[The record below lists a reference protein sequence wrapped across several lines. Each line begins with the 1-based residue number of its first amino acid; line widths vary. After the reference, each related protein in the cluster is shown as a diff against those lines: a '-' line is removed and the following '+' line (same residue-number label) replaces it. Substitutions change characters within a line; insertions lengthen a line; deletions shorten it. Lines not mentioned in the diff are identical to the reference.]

1 MARPVDMTKK
11 IEELRNALQKYNGI
25 PSQTVDRAAHA
36 NIKYYLKHHSDAPE
50 IRALIDEFKLDN
62 LKEKTA
68 AIHLES
74 RIKEIKEILEKY
86 HSIPKNPKDYQKIYF
101 FFNNYKDVPEVQKLM
116 YIYSQSDC
124 YEYATGK
131 PLWKNIGGSR
141 RFYCDDR
148 SAFKYVIFVFK
159 RYNELPASNTPPMK
173 QVLKAIG
180 RCKYH
185 HLYFKE
191 YNPDLYSILCEM
203 IDLGKKKKKIVRC
216 WNMATNY

>member
-36 NIKYYLKHHSDAPE
+36 SIKYYLKHHSDAPE

-86 HSIPKNPKDYQKIYF
+86 HSIPQTPKDYQKIYF

-124 YEYATGK
+124 YEYVTGK
-131 PLWKNIGGSR
+131 PLWKIIGGSR

-159 RYNELPASNTPPMK
+159 HYNELPASNTPPMK
-173 QVLKAIG
+173 QVMKAMG
-180 RCKYH
+180 SFRYNYH
-185 HLYFKE
+185 DMTT
-191 YNPDLYSILCEM
+191 YNPALYSFLSEM
-203 IDLGKKKKKIVRC
+203 VDLGCNDEKIVRC

>member
-180 RCKYH
+180 R
-185 HLYFKE
+185 
-191 YNPDLYSILCEM
+191 SIFQRIQSGSLLFFM
-203 IDLGKKKKKIVRC
+203 
-216 WNMATNY
+216 